1 MNTQYEVEVHSY
13 EQYQK
18 KFNTIP
24 YFNTS
29 QPVQVFSNM
38 DKAQRTTQI
47 HILDT
52 NDELVNTYFTQLSKQ
67 LSQGYFASKK
77 ITKSCLNKA
86 VVSSLERCIENE
98 TPALKLLKLARI
110 QKTLQNIYP
119 SYYVEEHF
127 NRFQKRLK
135 VPNLVTFSK
144 DDNHKKNNREVSTPS
159 ELNPNLKFHL
169 NS

>member
-1 MNTQYEVEVHSY
+1 MSTQYEVEVHSY

-18 KFNTIP
+18 KFNTLP
-24 YFNTS
+24 YFNPS

-38 DKAQRTTQI
+38 DKNQRTTQI

-52 NDELVNTYFTQLSKQ
+52 QDELITTYFTELSKQ
-67 LSQGYFASKK
+67 LSQRYFDSKK
-77 ITKSCLNKA
+77 ITKYCLNKA
-86 VVSSLERCIENE
+86 VVSSLERCIEDE
-98 TPALKLLKLARI
+98 IPAVKLLKLARI
-110 QKTLQNIYP
+110 QKTLQNNYS

-135 VPNLVTFSK
+135 VPNLVTLNR
-144 DDNHKKNNREVSTPS
+144 DDNHKKDKGVSTPYD
-159 ELNPNLKFHL
+159 LNPELKFHL